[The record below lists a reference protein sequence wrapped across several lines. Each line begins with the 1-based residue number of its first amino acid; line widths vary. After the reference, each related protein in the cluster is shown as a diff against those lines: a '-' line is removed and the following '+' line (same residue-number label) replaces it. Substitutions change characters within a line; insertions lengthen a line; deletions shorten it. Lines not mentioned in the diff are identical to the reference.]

1 MTSRINQWAALAG
14 FVAICL
20 LVGGLGGW
28 ITTQSVAEWYPML
41 NKPSWNPPSWIFAPV
56 WTTLYLM
63 MAFAAWLV
71 WKKGQRFS
79 GVYAALILF
88 FLQLALNC
96 LWSFLF
102 FGARNPALAL
112 MDIVL
117 LLAALALTTWA
128 FFRHSKLAGALM
140 LPYLAWVSFAA
151 FLNFTI
157 WQLN

>member
-1 MTSRINQWAALAG
+1 MTGRINQWVALAG
-14 FVAICL
+14 LVAICL
-20 LVGGLGGW
+20 LAGGLGGW
-28 ITTQSVAEWYPML
+28 ITTQSVAEWYPAL
-41 NKPSWNPPSWIFAPV
+41 NKPPWNPPSWIFAPV

-63 MAFAAWLV
+63 MAVAAWLV

-79 GVYAALILF
+79 GVSAALILF

-112 MDIVL
+112 VDIVL
-117 LLAALALTTWA
+117 LLITLALTAWA
-128 FFRHSKLAGALM
+128 FFRHSKPAGALM
-140 LPYLAWVSFAA
+140 LPYLAWVSFATV
-151 FLNFTI
+151 LNFTI